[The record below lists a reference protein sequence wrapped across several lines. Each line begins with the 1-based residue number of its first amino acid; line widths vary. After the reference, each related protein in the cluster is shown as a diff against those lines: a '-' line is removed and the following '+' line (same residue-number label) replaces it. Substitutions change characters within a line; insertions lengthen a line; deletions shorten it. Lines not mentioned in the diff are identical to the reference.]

1 MRFTQLSGG
10 ARCTERLGE
19 RCSESTRRG
28 CRVSLGAGCT
38 VITQSGAVHGD
49 HRGWGC
55 TKSTRRNGRCTV
67 SIWRAP
73 PAPRQGPAEPRESR
87 ILPPWGWVGEV
98 AHARKGPAEPQPA
111 PPFPGAY
118 LISTKSGS
126 RPTTPARPEA
136 ARGCPLV
143 ATSRRSAVALT
154 QPLVL
159 LVRART
165 QQTG

>member
-1 MRFTQLSGG
+1 MKFTQLSGG
-10 ARCTERLGE
+10 TRYTERPGE
-19 RCSESTRRG
+19 GCSESTRRG

-55 TKSTRRNGRCTV
+55 TKSTRRDGRCTV

-87 ILPPWGWVGEV
+87 ILPPWDWVGEV

-136 ARGCPLV
+136 ARGEREAAPWWPPP
-143 ATSRRSAVALT
+143 AAVQSLS
-154 QPLVL
+154 PSLWFCW
-159 LVRART
+159 
-165 QQTG
+165 